1 MKRET
6 ILGLSVFL
14 YLGYSP
20 TVLACVMTSGKTIE
34 YSVNMGNKDFTVDVL
49 NRQTGDLLFT
59 YGGMTLTNNASWNIN
74 CSGSEPSGY
83 KSIGGAPVGPA
94 YQSKPGYVYSI
105 DRLPGIGYS
114 FQMGEQDGIDFDSLF
129 MPYPTARPFSGDRY
143 FNSES
148 KKPTIYFWRIPD
160 TSGLPPP
167 GQYCLN
173 DYLGDTY
180 LDGVNA
186 LRFSVKGLCITVKS
200 PTCKISNTDIKVNLG
215 RHNRTVFMGPGSTT
229 NMVPFNIDLTTCENV
244 GNIFMQFNA
253 MPDGNHAANGIIKID
268 DSGDDIAATGVGV
281 QVLKNS
287 VPIALNEPATIWSGS
302 KGSESTYSFQYQ
314 ARYIQTEST
323 VTAGQANASAT
334 FVVTYN

>member
-1 MKRET
+1 MKRKM

-20 TVLACVMTSGKTIE
+20 TILACQMTSGNTIE
-34 YSVNMGNKDFTVDVL
+34 YSVDMGNKGFTVDVL
-49 NRQTGDLLFT
+49 NRQPGDLLFT
-59 YGGMTLTNNASWNIN
+59 YGGMTLTNNAEWNIT
-74 CSGSEPSGY
+74 CGGSEESGY
-83 KSIGGAPVGPA
+83 RSLGGDPVGLA
-94 YQSKPGYVYSI
+94 YQGKPGYVYSI
-105 DRLPGIGYS
+105 NRLPGIGYS
-114 FQMGEQDGIDFDSLF
+114 FQMNEQDGIDFNSLF
-129 MPYPTARPFSGDRY
+129 MPYPKARPFSGDRY
-143 FNSES
+143 FKSADQ
-148 KKPTIYFWRIPD
+148 KPTIYFWRIPD

-180 LDGVNA
+180 LGTVNA
-186 LRFSVKGLCITVKS
+186 LRFSARGLCIKVIS

-215 RHNRTVFMGPGSTT
+215 KHNRTVFMGPGSTT
-229 NMVPFNIDLTTCENV
+229 NMVPFNIDLTDCVNV

-253 MPDGNHAANGIIKID
+253 TPDGNRVANGIIKIN

-302 KGSESTYSFQYQ
+302 KGSESTYSFQYH

-323 VTAGQANASAT
+323 VTAGQANAMAT

>member
-1 MKRET
+1 MKREM

-14 YLGYSP
+14 YLGYIP
-20 TVLACVMTSGKTIE
+20 TILACVMTSGKTIE
-34 YSVNMGNKDFTVDVL
+34 YSVNLSNKYFTADVL
-49 NRQTGDLLFT
+49 NRQPGDLLFT
-59 YGGMTLTNNASWNIN
+59 YGGMTLTNNTEWNIT

-83 KSIGGAPVGPA
+83 NSIGGAPVGPA

-129 MPYPTARPFSGDRY
+129 MPYPTARPFSGGRY

-173 DYLGDTY
+173 DYLGDIY
-180 LDGVNA
+180 LEGVNA
-186 LRFSVKGLCITVKS
+186 LKFSVKGLCITVKS
-200 PTCKISNTDIKVNLG
+200 PTCKISNADIKVNLG
-215 RHNRTVFMGPGSTT
+215 RHNRSVFMGPGSTT

-253 MPDGNHAANGIIKID
+253 TADGNQAANGIIKID
-268 DSGDDIAATGVGV
+268 DSGDDSSATGVGV

-287 VPIALNEPATIWSGS
+287 VPIVLNEPATIWSGS
-302 KGSESTYSFQYQ
+302 KGSESAYSFQYQ

>member
-1 MKRET
+1 MKREM

-14 YLGYSP
+14 YLGYIP
-20 TVLACVMTSGKTIE
+20 TILACVMTSGKTIE
-34 YSVNMGNKDFTVDVL
+34 YSVNLGKKNFSVDVL
-49 NRQTGDLLFT
+49 NRQPGDLLFT
-59 YGGMTLTNNASWNIN
+59 YGGMTLTNNTEWNIT

-83 KSIGGAPVGPA
+83 NSIGGAPVGPA

-129 MPYPTARPFSGDRY
+129 MPYPTARPFSGGRY

-173 DYLGDTY
+173 DYLGDIY
-180 LDGVNA
+180 LEGVSA
-186 LRFSVKGLCITVKS
+186 LKFSVKGLCITVKS
-200 PTCKISNTDIKVNLG
+200 PTCKISNADIKVNLG
-215 RHNRTVFMGPGSTT
+215 RHNRSVFMGPGSTT

-253 MPDGNHAANGIIKID
+253 TADGNHAANGIIKID
-268 DSGDDIAATGVGV
+268 DSGDDSSATGVGV

-287 VPIALNEPATIWSGS
+287 VPIVLNEPATIWSGS
-302 KGSESTYSFQYQ
+302 KGSESAYSFQYQ